1 MSQVKAGVF
10 IHPTG
15 EGATEKVYEETLELI
30 RVAEEVGIHT
40 AWVSQLHFQTFRA
53 RLSSPFPFLVKVAEH
68 TKKIQLATGVVT
80 LPFENPLRLAE
91 DAAVTNLLLK
101 GRLSFGV
108 GAGEPV
114 AAEFEPFGVPFEE
127 RHQRADIALTK
138 LVGALRGEALPP
150 TGAHLQPPGNGLDQR
165 VWWASGSRERS
176 LSAAREGVNLL
187 LNVDQGRWELPISQ
201 TNAEAAEVY
210 RNAWTRSHEPRVGI
224 WRIVFPW
231 DNEEEALERY
241 WQITQSEALVN
252 LKRGLTKQAH
262 TLEEL
267 RERHQSSQ
275 LLLRGRPEKIIK
287 QLRAEEE
294 QIGFTDFLFYFT
306 FAGLKFDEKVTLLK
320 RLAYDIAG
328 PLGWLRQDVHP
339 QKIHTAEPVPAG
351 V

>member
-15 EGATEKVYEETLELI
+15 EGPTEKVYEETLELI
-30 RVAEEVGIHT
+30 RIAEEVGIHT

-53 RLSSPFPFLVKVAEH
+53 RLSSPFPFLVKAAEH

-114 AAEFEPFGVPFEE
+114 AEEFEPFGVPFDE
-127 RHQRADIALTK
+127 RHQRAVTGLSK
-138 LVGALRGEALPP
+138 LLKALRGEPLPP
-150 TGAHLQPPGNGLDQR
+150 TGAFLQPPGNGLDQR

-176 LSAAREGVNLL
+176 VFAAREGVNLL

-201 TNAEAAEVY
+201 TNAEAAEAF
-210 RNAWTRSHEPRVGI
+210 RSAWTRPHEPRIGI

-252 LKRGLTKQAH
+252 LKRGLTKQAK
-262 TLEEL
+262 TLDEL

-275 LLLRGRPEKIIK
+275 LLIK
-287 QLRAEEE
+287 GHPDNIVKVLRAEEE
-294 QIGFTDFLFYFT
+294 RIGFTDFLFYFT

-320 RLAYDIAG
+320 RLAHDVAG
-328 PLGWLRQDVHP
+328 PLGWLRPDVRQHKTHAP
-339 QKIHTAEPVPAG
+339 EPAAAVA
-351 V
+351 